1 MKFKYQAR
9 TKDGEMQVGY
19 VEAGT
24 KEAAINILSGHELF
38 ILSVESAEKIRW
50 YDRLGSYFGGVKRK
64 DMVIFTRQLAT
75 LLEARL
81 PLKEA
86 LRTLYE
92 QTSQPILREAVYQII
107 EDIDAGLS
115 LSQAMERQGK
125 VFSQFFVSM
134 IQTAE
139 VTGNLDEVVGFL
151 ADYTEKDSVLITKA
165 RSALIYPGIIIG
177 LFGVVAMIM
186 VTSVFPQLG
195 PVFEQSD
202 VKLPAVSRILINSG
216 NFISNWWP
224 VLILLLFT
232 FVIMALD
239 YFRTE
244 EGRAFWDDLKIRLPL
259 LGKIYLPITIARVS
273 NTASILLKGGVPV
286 AQALEIVS
294 NAVDNVLY
302 RDFLREVS
310 DAVRQGETI
319 SQSMAKYPDY
329 FPPLV
334 SQMLAVGESTGR
346 LDQIFTRLS
355 TFYSREAD
363 NVINNIVDLIQPI
376 LMIGIGIMV
385 ALLFASIL
393 LPLYQLT
400 SSFR

>member
-9 TKDGEMQVGY
+9 TKGGEMQVGY
-19 VEAGT
+19 VEAGS

-38 ILSVESAEKIRW
+38 LLSLESSEKIRW
-50 YDRLGSYFGGVKRK
+50 FDRLGSYFGGVKRK
-64 DMVIFTRQLAT
+64 DMVIFTRQLAA
-75 LLEARL
+75 LLEASI
-81 PLKEA
+81 PPKES

-92 QTSQPILREAVYQII
+92 QTSHPILREAVFQVI

-115 LSQAMERQGK
+115 LSQAMERQGT
-125 VFSQFFVSM
+125 VFSGFFVSM
-134 IQTAE
+134 IRTAE
-139 VTGNLDEVVGFL
+139 VIGNLDEVVGFL

-165 RSALIYPGIIIG
+165 RSALIYPGIVIG

-186 VTSVFPQLG
+186 VTTVFPQLG
-195 PVFEQSD
+195 PVFEQSN
-202 VKLPAVSRILINSG
+202 VKLPAISRFLINSG
-216 NFISNWWP
+216 NFISTWWP
-224 VLILLLFT
+224 VLIFLF
-232 FVIMALD
+232 FALVIMALD

-259 LGKIYLPITIARVS
+259 LGKIYLPITIARVA

-294 NAVDNVLY
+294 NAVGNVLY

-310 DAVRQGETI
+310 DAVRQGGTI

>member
-1 MKFKYQAR
+1 
-9 TKDGEMQVGY
+9 MQVGY
-19 VEAGT
+19 VEAGS
-24 KEAAINILSGHELF
+24 KDAAINILSGHELF
-38 ILSVESAEKIRW
+38 ILSLESSEKIRW

-81 PLKEA
+81 PLKES
-86 LRTLYE
+86 LRTLHE

-115 LSQAMERQGK
+115 LSQAMERQGT

-202 VKLPAVSRILINSG
+202 VKLPAISKFLINSG
-216 NFISNWWP
+216 NFISTWWP

-232 FVIMALD
+232 LVIMALD
-239 YFRTE
+239 YLRTE

-259 LGKIYLPITIARVS
+259 LGKIYLPITIARVA

>member
-1 MKFKYQAR
+1 
-9 TKDGEMQVGY
+9 MQVGY

-24 KEAAINILSGHELF
+24 KEAAINILSGHDLF
-38 ILSVESAEKIRW
+38 ILSLESAEKIRW
-50 YDRLGSYFGGVKRK
+50 FDRLGSYFGGVKRK

-81 PLKEA
+81 PLKES

-115 LSQAMERQGK
+115 LSQAMERQGT
-125 VFSQFFVSM
+125 VFSQFFISM

-177 LFGVVAMIM
+177 LFGVVAIIM

-202 VKLPAVSRILINSG
+202 VKLPAISSFLINSG
-216 NFISNWWP
+216 NFISTWWP

-232 FVIMALD
+232 LVIMALD
-239 YFRTE
+239 YLRTE

-259 LGKIYLPITIARVS
+259 LGKIYLPITIARVA

-310 DAVRQGETI
+310 DAVRQGQTI

>member
-9 TKDGEMQVGY
+9 TKGGEMQVGY
-19 VEAGT
+19 VEAGS

-38 ILSVESAEKIRW
+38 LLSLESSEKIRW
-50 YDRLGSYFGGVKRK
+50 FDRLGSYFGGVKRK

-81 PLKEA
+81 PLKES

-92 QTSQPILREAVYQII
+92 QTSHPILREAVFQVI

-115 LSQAMERQGK
+115 LSQAMERQGT
-125 VFSQFFVSM
+125 VFSGFFVSM
-134 IQTAE
+134 IRTAE
-139 VTGNLDEVVGFL
+139 VIGNLDEVVGFL

-165 RSALIYPGIIIG
+165 RSALIYPGIVIG

-186 VTSVFPQLG
+186 VTTVFPQLG
-195 PVFEQSD
+195 PVFEQSN
-202 VKLPAVSRILINSG
+202 VKLPAISRFLINSG
-216 NFISNWWP
+216 NFISTWWP
-224 VLILLLFT
+224 VLIFLF
-232 FVIMALD
+232 FALVIMALD

-259 LGKIYLPITIARVS
+259 LGKIYLPITIARVA

-294 NAVDNVLY
+294 NAVGNVLY

-310 DAVRQGETI
+310 DAVRQGGTI

-363 NVINNIVDLIQPI
+363 GVINNIVDLIQPI